1 MLTNK
6 LEEKKKI
13 KLLKVNFI
21 EEYNDVA
28 SKKWIKEAARKKWIK
43 KVASIL
49 ISNDIISVKQ
59 GDANACLLDGDAPY
73 MGDQDRSL
81 KEKSVG
87 GVLIV
92 DIFLT

>member
-59 GDANACLLDGDAPY
+59 GDANACLLDGDLPY
-73 MGDQDRSL
+73 MRDQDQSL
-81 KEKSVG
+81 EEKSQG
-87 GVLIV
+87 GVLTVEIL
-92 DIFLT
+92 IF

>member
-1 MLTNK
+1 MDLFVHNK
-6 LEEKKKI
+6 LEEKKKT
-13 KLLKVNFI
+13 KLLKSNFI
-21 EEYNDVA
+21 EEYNDA
-28 SKKWIKEAARKKWIK
+28 ANKKWTKKAVRI
-43 KVASIL
+43 VV
-49 ISNDIISVKQ
+49 SNDIISVKQ

-81 KEKSVG
+81 KEKSEG